1 MQKYKHTRRV
11 KDAGEHARDEQ
22 SKNARVTIIAKNTT
36 DHKEYSSSQRAQR
49 TTKSTTHRK
58 STAHCKSPAHHKS
71 TAHRKSIAHCKSPAH
86 HKSTARCK
94 SPAHH
99 KNTVQR
105 KDTAQSE
112 STAQR
117 ERTAQRKGT
126 AQGYSAAQENST
138 RVQHS
143 ARAQRSARVQR
154 MGTTLRNR
162 TNASELQ
169 ECNGSATPTPTGQSA
184 MLSMDIVIS
193 GIRPEGLCCAA
204 STRLDTKWKSEAE
217 TRSGTCE

>member
-22 SKNARVTIIAKNTT
+22 SKNTRVQVIAKSTA
-36 DHKEYSSSQRAQR
+36 DHKEYNSSQEYSSLQ
-49 TTKSTTHRK
+49 
-58 STAHCKSPAHHKS
+58 
-71 TAHRKSIAHCKSPAH
+71 
-86 HKSTARCK
+86 
-94 SPAHH
+94 
-99 KNTVQR
+99 
-105 KDTAQSE
+105 E
-112 STAQR
+112 SSASQEHSAT
-117 ERTAQRKGT
+117 
-126 AQGYSAAQENST
+126 QGYSAEREYSAARAYSAAQGHST
-138 RVQHS
+138 RVQRS

-162 TNASELQ
+162 TNASESQ
-169 ECNGSATPTPTGQSA
+169 ECNGSASPTPTGQSA

-204 STRLDTKWKSEAE
+204 STRLDTKWKSAAE

>member
-22 SKNARVTIIAKNTT
+22 SKIARVQVIAKNTA
-36 DHKEYSSSQRAQR
+36 DHKEYNSSQEYSALQ
-49 TTKSTTHRK
+49 
-58 STAHCKSPAHHKS
+58 
-71 TAHRKSIAHCKSPAH
+71 
-86 HKSTARCK
+86 
-94 SPAHH
+94 
-99 KNTVQR
+99 
-105 KDTAQSE
+105 E
-112 STAQR
+112 SSASQEHSAT
-117 ERTAQRKGT
+117 
-126 AQGYSAAQENST
+126 QGYSAEREYSAARAYSAAQGHST
-138 RVQHS
+138 
-143 ARAQRSARVQR
+143 RAQRSARVQR

-169 ECNGSATPTPTGQSA
+169 ECNGSASPTPTRQSA